1 MLRKTL
7 ILAVAAALLTLC
19 TASRAHAW
27 GAMHV
32 GYTHFGYGGVEHY
45 GRTVGVGPYGGFST
59 ARVGGVGYG
68 GVYHAGYGVGG
79 VYGADSFGGGYRYG
93 VSPYGGYSAGAF
105 RTYSPYGLDYGA
117 GVYRAY

>member
-7 ILAVAAALLTLC
+7 FLVAAAALLTLC
-19 TASRAHAW
+19 TSSRAHAW

-32 GYTHFGYGGVEHY
+32 GYTHFGYGGIQHY
-45 GRTVGVGPYGGFST
+45 GRTVGVGPYGAFST
-59 ARVGGVGYG
+59 GHVGGIGYGG

-79 VYGADSFGGGYRYG
+79 VYGHEAFGGGYHYG
-93 VSPYGGYSAGAF
+93 TTGYGYSTGAF